1 MKRKVNQK
9 LIVQPTH
16 TPEPVMHWDIYT
28 SCLKKYLC
36 KGVTCSCDYNTAQKV
51 LKQLPDLTRHVTG
64 MLTDHGFG
72 SLLCAKLKNV
82 VHSWVNTY
90 AQPCSPGTVA
100 PCCP

>member
-9 LIVQPTH
+9 LFVQPTH

-51 LKQLPDLTRHVTG
+51 LK
-64 MLTDHGFG
+64 
-72 SLLCAKLKNV
+72 
-82 VHSWVNTY
+82 
-90 AQPCSPGTVA
+90 
-100 PCCP
+100 